1 MKKVTRY
8 LLKFLIFF
16 VGFHIIYFS
25 IVYNCPLVQLTNEQ
39 SSRLNDF
46 LVSMGNPNTEEAFHF
61 VFYTIFF
68 SVHAIVSLVIFLVL
82 YYLFKL
88 IRFLIRRYWK

>member
-25 IVYNCPLVQLTNEQ
+25 IVYNCPLIYLTNEQ
-39 SSRLNDF
+39 GAELNEF
-46 LVSMGNPNTEEAFHF
+46 LVSMGNPDTAEAYYF
-61 VFYTIFF
+61 VFNTIFI
-68 SVHAIVSLVIFLVL
+68 SVHAIVSLIILFAL